1 MTLAELAFPVQ
12 VLSVTAAAVVLIPL
26 AFWGLAKVWS
36 RPAFGVV
43 ATIVATAAPW
53 RTGGEDEALVH
64 LTLADI
70 ASVVLVVVVLTR
82 VLLRPSPT
90 DEARLGSWVLFP
102 LVGLMAA
109 ATLATFAAADG
120 LASLSGAVRQAQ
132 LLVLVPLAAYL
143 AIQRRSDLRLILS
156 SLLGLGLIQAVIGIY
171 QYATDTGASFGG
183 EDVRAIGTFGAYT
196 IMAYPSVVSSALLV
210 AVACALTCRGQ
221 RRAWAL
227 GAVALLLVGLGVSL
241 SRGSWLAAVLAVVV
255 MVAVSD
261 WRRGVGLLALGGVG
275 LAALMAFP
283 TGGPVDSAVVDRLT
297 GSAEVVSSPDQS
309 VRDRYALWDAA
320 EGMWRDHPVTGV
332 GLKNFA
338 SFRDSYVGFDFS
350 GRSDVADA
358 RGGFRQVALLTP
370 HNQYLL
376 VLAEQGL
383 VGFFA
388 HAVLFVSLG
397 WAAFRRVRREL
408 RGGTQTD
415 QSVFGLTVLGLVVFY
430 LVTGIYGDAGG
441 AVALID
447 SVVLFGGLLWLASG
461 SQPVKGAG
469 SGEPRVLEDVGTKAR
484 T

>member
-12 VLSVTAAAVVLIPL
+12 VLSVTAAAVVLVPL
-26 AFWGLAKVWS
+26 VIWGLAKVWA
-36 RPAFGVV
+36 RPTLGVV

-53 RTGGEDEALVH
+53 RTGGEDEALLH
-64 LTLADI
+64 LTLADVT
-70 ASVVLVVVVLTR
+70 SVVLVGLVLTR
-82 VLLRPSPT
+82 VLLRPLPT
-90 DEARLGSWVLFP
+90 DEARLGSWVLLP
-102 LVGLMAA
+102 LVGLVAA

-132 LLVLVPLAAYL
+132 LMVLVPLAAYL
-143 AIQRRSDLRLILS
+143 AIQRRADLRLILG
-156 SLLGLGLIQAVIGIY
+156 SLLGLGVVQAVIGIY

-196 IMAYPSVVSSALLV
+196 IMAYPSVVASALLV
-210 AVACALTCRGQ
+210 AVAYALTCRGH

-227 GAVALLLVGLGVSL
+227 GAAALLLVGLGVSL
-241 SRGSWLAAVLAVVV
+241 SRGAWLAAVVAVVV

-261 WRRGVGLLALGGVG
+261 WRRGVGMLAIGGAG
-275 LAALMAFP
+275 LAALMAFSA
-283 TGGPVDSAVVDRLT
+283 GGPVESAVVDRLT
-297 GSAEVVSSPDQS
+297 GSTEVVSSPDQS

-376 VLAEQGL
+376 VLSEQGL
-383 VGFFA
+383 AGFFA
-388 HAVLFVSLG
+388 YAALFVSLG
-397 WAAFRRVRREL
+397 WAAFRRVRRDL
-408 RGGTQTD
+408 RDGADTVMP
-415 QSVFGLTVLGLVVFY
+415 VFGLTVLGLVVFY
-430 LVTGIYGDAGG
+430 LVTAIYGDAGG

-447 SVVLFGGLLWLASG
+447 SVLLFGGLLWLASG
-461 SQPVKGAG
+461 SQPVDG
-469 SGEPRVLEDVGTKAR
+469 SDQGGRQVPDDVGAKAR